1 VQGTLATVLSL
12 LALILSAQPAESQVY
27 PSQIDSVFSSLQS
40 NDAPGAAVLVIHNG
54 RAVFHHGYGVTD
66 LRTLD
71 AIDEHTNFRLAS
83 LTKQFTATCVMLLV
97 RDGKLHYED
106 RITDSSRNSR
116 RLVRLLAFA
125 IC

>member
-27 PSQIDSVFSSLQS
+27 PSQIDSVFS
-40 NDAPGAAVLVIHNG
+40 GAAVLVIHNG